1 MGFQMKFALRILS
14 LVLIGLVL
22 CCSVLADI
30 VILKDGYVAQI
41 GTPKEI
47 FDELVPMI
55 QTIAKN
61 EDKK

>member
-1 MGFQMKFALRILS
+1 LNKEIPGDWKA
-14 LVLIGLVL
+14 
-22 CCSVLADI
+22 
-30 VILKDGYVAQI
+30 KDDTNAIQPMNAGWL
-41 GTPKEI
+41 KEI